1 MTMNYMDYTD
11 DACMY
16 MFSAGQSARMQAL
29 FASGGARASLMTSNG
44 CSTPTPT
51 LCGVPTLGTT
61 TGITQTAAT
70 INWSAV
76 SGATV
81 YNVQYKLST
90 AATWINTTSTGLSLS
105 LTGLTAGSTYNFA
118 VSATC
123 AAGTGNLSTTGSFTT
138 TAVVSACTDIYE
150 SNNSLSASKAMP
162 KNTDITAKISTSTDK
177 DYFKFTTTTA
187 DKNIRIDL
195 FNLPADYDVKLYRNN
210 TLVSTSANSS
220 TTSEAIIYNNGATGT
235 YRVYVYGYNSAFNA
249 NLCYSLRASTSSVA
263 FREMQQ
269 EENTDA
275 VFTESNGL
283 AIANAYPNPT
293 QGKLNV
299 SLNSDEEGQ
308 VSVALFDLTGR
319 KIIEQNW
326 FAYVG
331 SNAIELSL
339 DALPTG
345 SYVLVVKGSKGSDT
359 RIIQKD

>member
-1 MTMNYMDYTD
+1 
-11 DACMY
+11 
-16 MFSAGQSARMQAL
+16 
-29 FASGGARASLMTSNG
+29 
-44 CSTPTPT
+44 
-51 LCGVPTLGTT
+51 
-61 TGITQTAAT
+61 
-70 INWSAV
+70 
-76 SGATV
+76 
-81 YNVQYKLST
+81 
-90 AATWINTTSTGLSLS
+90 
-105 LTGLTAGSTYNFA
+105 
-118 VSATC
+118 
-123 AAGTGNLSTTGSFTT
+123 
-138 TAVVSACTDIYE
+138 
-150 SNNSLSASKAMP
+150 
-162 KNTDITAKISTSTDK
+162 
-177 DYFKFTTTTA
+177 
-187 DKNIRIDL
+187 
-195 FNLPADYDVKLYRNN
+195 
-210 TLVSTSANSS
+210 
-220 TTSEAIIYNNGATGT
+220 
-235 YRVYVYGYNSAFNA
+235 
-249 NLCYSLRASTSSVA
+249 
-263 FREMQQ
+263 MQQ